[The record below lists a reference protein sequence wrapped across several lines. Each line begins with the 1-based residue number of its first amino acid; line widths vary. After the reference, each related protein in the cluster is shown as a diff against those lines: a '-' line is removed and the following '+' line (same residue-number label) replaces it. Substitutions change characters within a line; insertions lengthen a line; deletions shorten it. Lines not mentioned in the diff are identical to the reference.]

1 MAAVRFPGLPLYF
14 EETTVSGPGASL
26 PIVDA
31 LQAVVTQPGVDV
43 VILARGGGDGPS
55 MLPWSSEEVCRAV
68 AACPVPVVS
77 AIGHEADRPLCDE
90 VADVRCGTPS
100 IAAAAVIPD
109 RAGLVAVLDGH
120 LTRAGSSL
128 LSGLETS
135 RRRLTGVEPR
145 RALGQGV
152 EQAAHR
158 LDRMTDRLAG
168 AQPGRRLPECRARL
182 AAPDWRRPLFEL
194 LGRAGGRLDAD
205 LRHLQ
210 ALSPARTLDRGYAV
224 VTGPDGAVVRDAGV
238 LRIGDAIAVRLAAGR
253 VRAAVTDVG
262 RDADGDG

>member
-1 MAAVRFPGLPLYF
+1 M
-14 EETTVSGPGASL
+14 VSWPGPG
-26 PIVDA
+26 
-31 LQAVVTQPGVDV
+31 
-43 VILARGGGDGPS
+43 R
-55 MLPWSSEEVCRAV
+55 
-68 AACPVPVVS
+68 
-77 AIGHEADRPLCDE
+77 
-90 VADVRCGTPS
+90 RCWG
-100 IAAAAVIPD
+100 
-109 RAGLVAVLDGH
+109 R
-120 LTRAGSSL
+120 
-128 LSGLETS
+128 LEIR

-168 AQPGRRLPECRARL
+168 AHPGRRLPECRARL

-210 ALSPARTLDRGYAV
+210 ALSPVRTLDRGYAV

-253 VRAAVTDVG
+253 VQRRRDRHRRPG
-262 RDADGDG
+262 RGPRWLTTTEPSRNC